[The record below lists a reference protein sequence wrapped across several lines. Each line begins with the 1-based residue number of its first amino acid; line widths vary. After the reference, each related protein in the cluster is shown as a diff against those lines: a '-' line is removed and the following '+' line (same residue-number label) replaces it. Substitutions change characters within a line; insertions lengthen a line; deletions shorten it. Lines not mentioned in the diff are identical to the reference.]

1 MADNQWL
8 LKEDGYLNVNTEA
21 TNIVYHSNLYVVL
34 VFTRNN
40 EVKVL
45 DINSGVVLHSCRLAA
60 GNKNFPQIQCDT
72 INVVRLNRMFHCDS
86 LCNGKFYEICPAAC
100 TIVHGHGLTRIRFG
114 VRWRMI

>member
-21 TNIVYHSNLYVVL
+21 TNIIYHSNLYVVL

-60 GNKNFPQIQCDT
+60 GTVVFFFIHIQFLICQIKRNKYD
-72 INVVRLNRMFHCDS
+72 VRHN
-86 LCNGKFYEICPAAC
+86 
-100 TIVHGHGLTRIRFG
+100 
-114 VRWRMI
+114 